1 MTILPNE
8 TAENLHAR
16 IQVLERELYPA
27 VIAEFCKTYAEAS
40 QKPEVGPNK

>member
-8 TAENLHAR
+8 TAQNLHAR
-16 IQVLERELYPA
+16 IQVLECELYPA
-27 VIAEFCKTYAEAS
+27 VIGEFSKTYAEAS